1 MNPELARYFSL
12 NGKTALVTGSS
23 TGIGRAILFALAQ
36 AGADVIQH
44 ASAPWEGESSDAAEL
59 DAIGVRHKAIY
70 ANLKMADCERQMADQ
85 LRNFSEP
92 DIMVLNASY
101 QIRREFSEITD
112 EDFDIQMYINFR
124 SSIKLIQ
131 KFLPHMK
138 KNSFG
143 RIVTIGSIQQC
154 VPHPQMAVYSASKD
168 AQLNLVKSLAKIYA
182 PFGITVNNVA
192 PGTIYTRRNID
203 ALNDEAYRERVVGN
217 IPAGYIGEPEDCAAA
232 VVMLCGDGGRYLTGD
247 NIYID
252 GGCHLK

>member
-1 MNPELARYFSL
+1 MTPELERYFSL
-12 NGKTALVTGSS
+12 EGKTALVTGSS
-23 TGIGRAILFALAQ
+23 TGIGRAILFALAH
-36 AGADVIQH
+36 AGADVVQH
-44 ASAPWEGESSDAAEL
+44 ASAPWAGESSDAAEL
-59 DAIGVRHKAIY
+59 DAIGIKHKAIY
-70 ANLKMADCERQMADQ
+70 ANLKTADCGRRIAEQ
-85 LRNFSEP
+85 LEDFSEP
-92 DIMVLNASY
+92 DILILNASY

-112 EDFDIQMYINFR
+112 EDFDTQMYINFR

-131 KFLPHMK
+131 SFLPRMK

-192 PGTIYTRRNID
+192 PGSIYTRRNIEV
-203 ALNDEAYRERVVGN
+203 LSDEAYRRKVIEN

-232 VVMLCGDGGRYLTGD
+232 VVMLCGSGGRYVTGE

-252 GGCHLK
+252 GGSHLK